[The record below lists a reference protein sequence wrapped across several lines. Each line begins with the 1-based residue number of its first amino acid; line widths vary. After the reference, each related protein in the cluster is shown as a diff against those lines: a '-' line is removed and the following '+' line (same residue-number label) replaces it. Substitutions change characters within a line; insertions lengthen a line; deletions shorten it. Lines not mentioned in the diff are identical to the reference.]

1 MRVEMMLFP
10 FGRTNGLTWA
20 NFALRYIQN
29 IDLRVKG
36 VFLWCLLAFWQL
48 IRLKSKCLRIFVDE
62 GGDEWW
68 WMKIPWFG
76 VFPFFFKK
84 MGRIVILRLESLT
97 SYRYVHPLKARRYNF
112 LHNLEFT
119 CQNIRTF
126 SGFIGTVLL
135 WSYRLS

>member
-1 MRVEMMLFP
+1 M
-10 FGRTNGLTWA
+10 
-20 NFALRYIQN
+20 
-29 IDLRVKG
+29 IDEDTIMVWGHSRCVIFS
-36 VFLWCLLAFWQL
+36 FLMC
-48 IRLKSKCLRIFVDE
+48 
-62 GGDEWW
+62 
-68 WMKIPWFG
+68 
-76 VFPFFFKK
+76 
-84 MGRIVILRLESLT
+84 RIVILRLESLT